1 MDAGCGTG
9 NYSLA
14 LLQAGIGKVSLF
26 DASNGMLD
34 LAKNKVDKYQRE
46 DKIGGIKQCVLPT
59 IPFEDESFDVV
70 MINMVGL

>member
-14 LLQAGIGKVSLF
+14 LLQAGVGKVSLF

-34 LAKNKVDKYQRE
+34 LDKNKLDKYQRE
-46 DKIGGIKQCVLPT
+46 CRIGGIKQSVLPT